1 MSAVTVVIPVLNR
14 ERGLQR
20 SLESLRRQT
29 LEDWECIVV
38 DDASTVDLHPVVI
51 AFDDPRI
58 RYVRRDET
66 GGPARA
72 RHTAWQLASNDY
84 LLQLDSDWELY
95 PWALAQGAAHLE
107 RTPEVDVATGL
118 CLRNED
124 SRLFVRVRDAPRIE
138 TPTQF
143 RAQEAAPDRVAMVR
157 ADVVREWLTLPGD
170 YFAFETALWMTT
182 SLSRST
188 LALDEPWVLYHTSDT
203 DRVTAAWSTAMGR
216 QRYLDDAV
224 TFLRERQD
232 LISGGPCVAL
242 DRTLED
248 ILFTL
253 SRARAPQA
261 RLAAGALRSRGVSP
275 RRALARQVVMRA
287 RRKIQ
292 RGEAP
297 VFWV

>member
-1 MSAVTVVIPVLNR
+1 MSVVTVVIPVLNR

-20 SLESLRRQT
+20 SLESVRRQT
-29 LEDWECIVV
+29 FGDWECIVV
-38 DDASTVDLHPVVI
+38 DDASTVDLRPIVT
-51 AFDDPRI
+51 AFSDPKI

-72 RHTAWQLASNDY
+72 RLTGWRLASSDY

-95 PWALAQGAAHLE
+95 PWTLAQGVAYLE

-118 CLRNED
+118 CLHSED

-143 RAQEAAPDRVAMVR
+143 RAKEWAPDRIAMVR
-157 ADVVREWLTLPGD
+157 ADVVREWLALPGD
-170 YFAFETALWMTT
+170 YFDFGVAQWMSTG
-182 SLSRST
+182 LSRSE
-188 LALDEPWVLYHTSDT
+188 LALDEPWVLYHTSGT
-203 DRVTAAWSTAMGR
+203 DRVTVAQTTGVGR
-216 QRYLDDAV
+216 QRYLDDAT
-224 TFLRERQD
+224 TFLRERED
-232 LISGGPCVAL
+232 LISGGPCVAV

-248 ILFTL
+248 ILFAL

-261 RLAAGALRSRGVSP
+261 KLAADALRRRGVSP
-275 RRALARQVVMRA
+275 RRALARQVVMHA
-287 RRKIQ
+287 RRRIW
-292 RGEAP
+292 RGEP

>member
-1 MSAVTVVIPVLNR
+1 MSSVAVVIPVLNR
-14 ERGLQR
+14 ERGLRR
-20 SLESLRRQT
+20 SLESVRRQT
-29 LEDWECIVV
+29 FGDWECIVV
-38 DDASTVDLHPVVI
+38 DDASTVDLRAVVT

-72 RHTAWQLASNDY
+72 RVAAWRLASSDY
-84 LLQLDSDWELY
+84 LLNLDSDWELY
-95 PWALAQGAAHLE
+95 PWALTQGVAYLE
-107 RTPEVDVATGL
+107 STPEVDVATGL

-143 RAQEAAPDRVAMVR
+143 RAQEVAPDRVAMVR

-170 YFAFETALWMTT
+170 YFAFESALWMST

-188 LALDEPWVLYHTSDT
+188 LGLDEPWVLYHTSGT
-203 DRVTAAWSTAMGR
+203 DRVTAAGSGRVGR
-216 QRYLDDAV
+216 QRHLDDAI
-224 TFLRERQD
+224 TFLRERDD
-232 LISGGPCVAL
+232 LISGGPCVAV
-242 DRTLED
+242 DRALED

-261 RLAAGALRSRGVSP
+261 TMAADTLVRRGVSP

-287 RRKIQ
+287 RGKIQ
-292 RGEAP
+292 RGEPP